1 MFSGIVTSLDIAKKI
16 EKTNQGMEITLP
28 IPDGWKLTEGE
39 SVNID
44 GICST
49 VKALDKDNFSVY
61 YMPATLKVTTM
72 AGIRDTHQFN
82 LERSLTLNSLVGGHL
97 VSGHVDCVG
106 EIVNIKDEGQSRTL
120 TISLPEEFSKYL
132 IYKGS
137 VAVNGVSLTVVSV
150 EKDNFVVSL
159 IPYTVSHTNL
169 GSLKAQDKVNIEV
182 DTVAKYLEKLT
193 HEQSSPLG

>member
-1 MFSGIVTSLDIAKKI
+1 MFSGIVTNLEKVIKI
-16 EKTNQGMEITLP
+16 EKTNQGVEITLP
-28 IPDGWKLTEGE
+28 IPGGWKLQMGE

-49 VKALDKDNFSVY
+49 VKYLDKDNFSVY
-61 YMPATLKVTTM
+61 YMPATLKVTTL
-72 AGIRDTHQFN
+72 ADISDTHQFN

-106 EIVNIKDEGQSRTL
+106 EVVNLKNEGDSKVL
-120 TISLPEEFSKYL
+120 TITLPKEFSKYL

-159 IPYTVSHTNL
+159 IPYTLSHTNL

-182 DTVAKYLEKLT
+182 DTLAKYLEKLIRK
-193 HEQSSPLG
+193 

>member
-1 MFSGIVTSLDIAKKI
+1 MFSGIVTNLEKVIKI
-16 EKTNQGMEITLP
+16 EKTNQGVEITLP
-28 IPDGWKLTEGE
+28 IPGGWKLQMGE

-49 VKALDKDNFSVY
+49 VKYLDKDNFSVY
-61 YMPATLKVTTM
+61 YMPATLKVTTL
-72 AGIRDTHQFN
+72 ADISDTHQFN

-106 EIVNIKDEGQSRTL
+106 EVVNLKNEGDSKVL
-120 TISLPEEFSKYL
+120 TITLPKEFSKYL

-159 IPYTVSHTNL
+159 IPYTLSHTNL
-169 GSLKAQDKVNIEV
+169 GSLKVQDKVNIEV
-182 DTVAKYLEKLT
+182 DTLAKYLEKLIRK
-193 HEQSSPLG
+193 